1 MSATRP
7 VELLFSAY
15 RRQVLALLLLRPQ
28 ERYHVREIARL
39 TGIVPGSLHRE
50 LKQLA
55 AAGLL
60 LREETGNQVLYRANR
75 ACPIYEELAGIFRKT
90 IGLADILREA
100 LLPLGDA
107 LELALVFG
115 SVARGE
121 EHTDSDID
129 LLVLGP
135 VDFVAVVTAL
145 ADTHHRLGREVNPV
159 VMTRAEFMQKFYAE
173 DRFVRRIAGEARIFV
188 VGGEDDFGKLVED
201 RAAQDS

>member
-1 MSATRP
+1 MTAPRP

-15 RRQVLALLLLRPQ
+15 RRKVLALLLLRPQ
-28 ERYHVREIARL
+28 QRYHVREIARL

-55 AAGLL
+55 KAGLL
-60 LREETGNQVLYRANR
+60 VREDSGNQVLYRANR

-100 LLPLGDA
+100 LQPLGNA
-107 LELALVFG
+107 LELAFVFG

-121 EHTDSDID
+121 ENTDSDID
-129 LLVLGP
+129 LLVLGS
-135 VDFVAVVTAL
+135 VGFVAVVSAL
-145 ADTHHRLGREVNPV
+145 ADTHHQLGREVNPV
-159 VMTRAEFMQKFYAE
+159 VMTRAEFIQKFHAE
-173 DRFVRRIAGEARIFV
+173 DRFVRRIDGEAKIFV

-201 RAAQDS
+201 RAAQGS

>member
-1 MSATRP
+1 MSATHP

-50 LKQLA
+50 LKLLA

-100 LLPLGDA
+100 LLPIGDA
-107 LELALVFG
+107 LELAFVFG

-135 VDFVAVVTAL
+135 VDFVAVVGAL

-159 VMTRAEFMQKFYAE
+159 VMTRTEFMQKFHAE

-201 RAAQDS
+201 RPAQGS

>member
-1 MSATRP
+1 MTAIRP

-55 AAGLL
+55 EAGLL
-60 LREETGNQVLYRANR
+60 VREETGNQVLYRANR

-90 IGLADILREA
+90 IGLADIISEA

-107 LELALVFG
+107 LELAFVFG

-135 VDFVAVVTAL
+135 VDFVAVVSAL

-159 VMTRAEFMQKFYAE
+159 VMTRAEFMQKFHAE

-188 VGGEDDFGKLVED
+188 VGGEGDFRKLVED
-201 RAAQDS
+201 RAAQGS

>member
-1 MSATRP
+1 MSATHP

-50 LKQLA
+50 LKLLA

-100 LLPLGDA
+100 LLPIGAA
-107 LELALVFG
+107 LELAFVFG

-129 LLVLGP
+129 LLVLGS
-135 VDFVAVVTAL
+135 VDFVAVVGAL

-159 VMTRAEFMQKFYAE
+159 VMTRTEFMQKFHAE

-201 RAAQDS
+201 RPAQGS

>member
-1 MSATRP
+1 MSATHP

-15 RRQVLALLLLRPQ
+15 RRKVLALLLLRPQ

-55 AAGLL
+55 KAGLL
-60 LREETGNQVLYRANR
+60 VREESGNHVLYRANR

-100 LLPLGDA
+100 LQPLGNA
-107 LELALVFG
+107 LELAFVFG

-129 LLVLGP
+129 LLVLGS
-135 VDFVAVVTAL
+135 VGFVAVVSAL
-145 ADTHHRLGREVNPV
+145 ADTHHQLGREVNPV
-159 VMTRAEFMQKFYAE
+159 VMTRAEFMQKFHAE
-173 DRFVRRIAGEARIFV
+173 DRFVRRIDGEAKIFV

-201 RAAQDS
+201 RASQGS